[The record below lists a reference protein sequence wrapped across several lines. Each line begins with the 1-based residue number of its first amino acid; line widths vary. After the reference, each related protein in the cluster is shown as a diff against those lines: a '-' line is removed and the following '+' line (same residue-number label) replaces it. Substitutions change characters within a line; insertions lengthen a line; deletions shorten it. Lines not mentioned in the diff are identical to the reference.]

1 MTIGLKRL
9 GKKPFFA
16 VLTDEGEPLGLVDFE
31 GKGRLRLADGGEAD
45 EAELTAEIAESEKRI
60 ARSHAFFLLSR
71 RDYATGELVKKLRE
85 LPVSAEAANDA
96 AERLTELG
104 YLRDGEYAARVA
116 AHYASGGNGPL
127 KVSAELRRR
136 GFDSATAEEA
146 LALLEENFDF
156 PEAARAEAEKKFGT
170 LEDLSWEQKG
180 KITAFLARRGY
191 TYDQISRALG

>member
-16 VLTDEGEPLGLVDFE
+16 VTGGEGEPLGLVDFE
-31 GKGRLRLADGGEAD
+31 SKAKLRLSDGCETD

-85 LPVSAEAANDA
+85 LPVSEQAARDA
-96 AERLTELG
+96 AARLTELG
-104 YLRDGEYAARVA
+104 YLRDGDYAARVA
-116 AHYASGGNGPL
+116 AHYASAGNGPL

-136 GFDSATAEEA
+136 GFDSATADQA
-146 LALLEENFDF
+146 LAALEETFDF
-156 PEAARAEAEKKFGT
+156 PEAARAEAEKKFGS

-191 TYDQISRALG
+191 TYDQIGRALG

>member
-16 VLTDEGEPLGLVDFE
+16 VTGGDGEPLGLVDFE
-31 GKGRLRLADGGEAD
+31 GKGKLRLSDGCEAD

-85 LPVSAEAANDA
+85 LPVSEEAALSA

-116 AHYASGGNGPL
+116 AHYASGGYGPL

-146 LALLEENFDF
+146 TALLEESFDF
-156 PEAARAEAEKKFGT
+156 PEAARAEAEKKFGS
-170 LEDLSWEQKG
+170 LNGLNYEQKG

-191 TYDQISRALG
+191 TYDQIGRALG

>member
-1 MTIGLKRL
+1 MTVGLKRL

-16 VLTDEGEPLGLVDFE
+16 VLDGEGEPLGLVDFE
-31 GKGRLRLADGGEAD
+31 GKAKLRLADGCEAD
-45 EAELTAEIAESEKRI
+45 AAELEAEIAESEKRI

-71 RDYATGELVKKLRE
+71 RDYSTGELVKKLCE
-85 LPVSAEAANDA
+85 LPVSAEAAQDA
-96 AERLTELG
+96 AARLTELG
-104 YLRDGEYAARVA
+104 YLRDGDYAARVA
-116 AHYASGGNGPL
+116 SHYAASGNGPL

-146 LALLEENFDF
+146 MALLEESFDF
-156 PEAARAEAEKKFGT
+156 PESARAEAEKKFGS

-180 KITAFLARRGY
+180 KITAFLARRGF